1 MRQKQKKL
9 IIAGIIGL
17 FVLAILF
24 SSGVLKLPTLAVGVP
39 SDLEQYVGKCS
50 GGFTTLSTSD
60 VNIVTQ
66 GDRIRVFGV
75 VKGSECLKIEFK
87 QSDLDAKLKSQGFDA
102 TRDVI
107 GNIRLL
113 EYTKSFPISQNGN
126 FKGNFNN
133 QIASG
138 TSLNLATLQ
147 NCQNKGINAID
158 VYRPFPFADLRCVTE
173 GQQGFAGDFVGTSYG
188 NFKVQFDFD
197 GSSTI
202 ISGRPTSEEEVQ
214 QSASLRNGDIKIEW
228 VGLLGNLDDVSIP
241 SSYDAR
247 LINSKWNLIQSGAM
261 NEINGR
267 IRQNFLSCVGYGISD
282 GQFDSCKSTFNSE
295 SSKFLQ
301 NKLSSYQSSVSNL
314 VFDSST
320 DSNALY
326 VSLKAPP
333 FPAFIIDL
341 NAESVGIISL
351 EGNPKITQ
359 CITAQNLDS
368 GKNKVV
374 SYSVKNDAN
383 VNNVE
388 FLSNIICSSGVSP
401 YSTSFNIG
409 ANEQKTLTAEL
420 IPSNPNQQVL
430 TSSCTLTI
438 KDLKSGNSDSC
449 SFNNQINYVSG
460 IVCSA
465 NTLSCDDL
473 GKNVVQCSSD
483 GKTKSLKT
491 ECAFGCVVDS
501 SSGGARCIGQ
511 DDLDKN
517 RTGGFFDKI
526 KDFFNNLFGGVF
538 DFFKILKIGFSLVAL
553 TFSSL
558 FLKDLISSF
567 RALKRKSG
575 IAWTI
580 SLALGLIIGYL
591 VYLSFWFLILVGIIV
606 VLKVVMGR

>member
-1 MRQKQKKL
+1 M
-9 IIAGIIGL
+9 
-17 FVLAILF
+17 
-24 SSGVLKLPTLAVGVP
+24 
-39 SDLEQYVGKCS
+39 
-50 GGFTTLSTSD
+50 
-60 VNIVTQ
+60 
-66 GDRIRVFGV
+66 
-75 VKGSECLKIEFK
+75 
-87 QSDLDAKLKSQGFDA
+87 
-102 TRDVI
+102 
-107 GNIRLL
+107 
-113 EYTKSFPISQNGN
+113 
-126 FKGNFNN
+126 
-133 QIASG
+133 
-138 TSLNLATLQ
+138 
-147 NCQNKGINAID
+147 
-158 VYRPFPFADLRCVTE
+158 
-173 GQQGFAGDFVGTSYG
+173 
-188 NFKVQFDFD
+188 
-197 GSSTI
+197 
-202 ISGRPTSEEEVQ
+202 
-214 QSASLRNGDIKIEW
+214 
-228 VGLLGNLDDVSIP
+228 
-241 SSYDAR
+241 
-247 LINSKWNLIQSGAM
+247 
-261 NEINGR
+261 
-267 IRQNFLSCVGYGISD
+267 
-282 GQFDSCKSTFNSE
+282 
-295 SSKFLQ
+295 Q